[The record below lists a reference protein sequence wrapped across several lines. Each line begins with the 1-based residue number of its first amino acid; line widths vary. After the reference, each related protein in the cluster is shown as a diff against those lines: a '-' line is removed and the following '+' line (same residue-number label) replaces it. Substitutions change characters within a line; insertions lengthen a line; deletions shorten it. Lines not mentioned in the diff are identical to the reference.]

1 MFSFKPKKTEVV
13 EPKFNQDLEIIS
25 QMNQEFAL
33 SLDLNETL
41 QTALKVIIQRIS
53 AKAANVF
60 LINDSIKQN
69 IILGQEINEVDD
81 NEIVNIL
88 NKVKLGSMLDNSK
101 HGIDTII
108 GERGLQISGGQ
119 RQRIGLARALFRD
132 FSVLILDEATSA
144 LDSKTEEQIMEII
157 SEIKTNKVII
167 MISHNRKILK
177 DCDKVFKLDNGF
189 LNLQTGV

>member
-1 MFSFKPKKTEVV
+1 
-13 EPKFNQDLEIIS
+13 
-25 QMNQEFAL
+25 
-33 SLDLNETL
+33 
-41 QTALKVIIQRIS
+41 
-53 AKAANVF
+53 
-60 LINDSIKQN
+60 
-69 IILGQEINEVDD
+69 
-81 NEIVNIL
+81 
-88 NKVKLGSMLDNSK
+88 MLDNSK

>member
-60 LINDSIKQN
+60 LINDK
-69 IILGQEINEVDD
+69 
-81 NEIVNIL
+81 
-88 NKVKLGSMLDNSK
+88 KKLLY
-101 HGIDTII
+101 
-108 GERGLQISGGQ
+108 
-119 RQRIGLARALFRD
+119 
-132 FSVLILDEATSA
+132 
-144 LDSKTEEQIMEII
+144 
-157 SEIKTNKVII
+157 
-167 MISHNRKILK
+167 
-177 DCDKVFKLDNGF
+177 
-189 LNLQTGV
+189 